1 MAKSKEKEAKRNN
14 KIIGTNNA
22 EFEKYVFK
30 ILIIFIGVLLFLT
43 AFYFITVGIVSG
55 DKQEENAETAIQYE
69 QILAGSSFGMRDQE
83 YLVAYYDFSDEDLAE
98 LSSVIYNY
106 SYMGIFKLY
115 SVDMSEGF
123 NKKYVS
129 ENSNISPENASE
141 LAIDGPTLIKIVDG
155 SCVDYIEGTDAI
167 IDYLN

>member
-1 MAKSKEKEAKRNN
+1 
-14 KIIGTNNA
+14 
-22 EFEKYVFK
+22 
-30 ILIIFIGVLLFLT
+30 
-43 AFYFITVGIVSG
+43 
-55 DKQEENAETAIQYE
+55 
-69 QILAGSSFGMRDQE
+69 
-83 YLVAYYDFSDEDLAE
+83 
-98 LSSVIYNY
+98 
-106 SYMGIFKLY
+106 MGIFKLY

-129 ENSNISPENASE
+129 ENSNTSPENASE